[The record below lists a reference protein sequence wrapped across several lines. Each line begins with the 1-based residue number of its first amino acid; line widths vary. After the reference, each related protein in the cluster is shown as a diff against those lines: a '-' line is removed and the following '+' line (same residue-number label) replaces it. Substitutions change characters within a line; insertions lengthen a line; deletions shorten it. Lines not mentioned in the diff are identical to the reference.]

1 MSNNQSS
8 YQQECQICGEEAGP
22 EKDDS
27 LYAPQCNHV
36 ICSEC
41 VHDLILVDPFSP
53 LPNYPCPFC
62 EDIISEEHITETD
75 KNQQG
80 ILSQSSPS
88 SAIQHGTV
96 KQTLNTHTNSG
107 LNKNVVVPDSGKHSE
122 DIKIPGERYTAHH
135 NVTADLFGDQYKSK
149 GIPERSQDCV
159 KMTLDNDTI
168 QSNAKQEMS
177 YATNRKKK
185 VTFDLHANQTLL
197 EAVNANGI
205 GSKENGGSGKT
216 KKKCSDQCIFCIA
229 PIHNLTKQVADF
241 TDRVKTVH
249 IDSRYAK
256 LNSKVELIS
265 SQGSTYLSNR
275 NAPCLVKNCFL
286 CQQNTARTDTGS

>member
-8 YQQECQICGEEAGP
+8 SQQECQICGEEAGP
-22 EKDDS
+22 EKDDN
-27 LYAPQCNHV
+27 LRAPRCNHV

-62 EDIISEEHITETD
+62 EDIISEEHIKEAD

-80 ILSQSSPS
+80 ISSQSSPS

-96 KQTLNTHTNSG
+96 KETLDTHTNSG
-107 LNKNVVVPDSGKHSE
+107 LNKNVVVSDSEEHSE
-122 DIKIPGERYTAHH
+122 DIKIQTEEYTLHH
-135 NVTADLFGDQYKSK
+135 NAIADLFADQYKSK
-149 GIPERSQDCV
+149 VIPERSQDCV

-177 YATNRKKK
+177 YASNRKKK
-185 VTFDLHANQTLL
+185 VTFDLDANQTLL
-197 EAVNANGI
+197 EAVNANRI
-205 GSKENGGSGKT
+205 DSKERKV
-216 KKKCSDQCIFCIA
+216 KKKCSDQCIFCIS
-229 PIHNLTKQVADF
+229 PVNINRKLPDL

-249 IDSRYAK
+249 IDTRYAN
-256 LNSKVELIS
+256 LNSKVEFIS

-275 NAPCLVKNCFL
+275 NAPCLIKNCFL
-286 CQQNTARTDTGS
+286 CQQNTIRTHTGC